1 MADRQASRPRH
12 APAHDATSDFSA
24 RRRALVPAATLPL
37 AYFAAA
43 HLALAVALLALV
55 ADPHL
60 PAVFDGRPRLI
71 ALVHLMT
78 LGWISGSILGALYIV
93 GPLALDVPL
102 PGTKADVVACLS
114 FWMGTFGMAAG
125 FWTNQ
130 FHTVGTASVF
140 VLGAIVFVGVRTMRG
155 LSGSRVPRGVA
166 LHLGFAFANAALAWL
181 AGLLLAQSH
190 LRGGLPWSSL
200 SLAVAHAHLAVL
212 GWAIMMI
219 FGVAYRLLPMMVP
232 TAMPTGS
239 TLAVS
244 AVLLQ
249 AGTLGLSVS
258 LAAGWDV
265 RLWAIIVLAA
275 FASFF
280 TQVRR
285 MLRMRRRRAVELP
298 SPDWSTGHT
307 GLALLYGLVTA
318 GLGAWLAF
326 GSAPP
331 AVSWVYGAAGLLGFV
346 SQMVVGI
353 QSRLLPLHAWFR
365 AMVQSEGVPPVRSSH
380 ALVDSRL
387 ALTVFLLWLPGL
399 PLLIAGIAGR
409 QANLVATGAALLLGA
424 TLANAWHGRTMI
436 ERARSVPG
444 AIGHAPLEPRAPAR

>member
-1 MADRQASRPRH
+1 
-12 APAHDATSDFSA
+12 
-24 RRRALVPAATLPL
+24 
-37 AYFAAA
+37 
-43 HLALAVALLALV
+43 
-55 ADPHL
+55 
-60 PAVFDGRPRLI
+60 
-71 ALVHLMT
+71 
-78 LGWISGSILGALYIV
+78 
-93 GPLALDVPL
+93 
-102 PGTKADVVACLS
+102 
-114 FWMGTFGMAAG
+114 
-125 FWTNQ
+125 
-130 FHTVGTASVF
+130 
-140 VLGAIVFVGVRTMRG
+140 MRG